1 MNIPHYWTR
10 LIATDQD
17 PVPGMVVY
25 GWSETSVDDARMVA
39 RERMQKFAAML
50 QRGDGPWG
58 EYPYP
63 KKPLREE
70 IVQEWSTGGA
80 NNVVTRNGYGSLVL
94 NTDRVVIIDVDL
106 PRLGFFES
114 IKRLFTGGGGSE
126 EQALFDKLQAAT
138 DKIGCAMRL
147 YRTRA
152 GYRGIV
158 TDRVGEPGDAFTEQ
172 LFAGTGTDPQY
183 ARLCGVQ
190 KSYRARLTPKHWRL
204 GVPKPPNKFL
214 REEPD
219 AAAKFA
225 AWLGRYEEA
234 CRGFSTCTLLETFGS
249 DTTIYDVA
257 HAVEMHDEATG
268 AKLGQELA

>member
-10 LIATDQD
+10 LTASDTD

-25 GWSETSVDDARMVA
+25 GWSETSVEDARKLA

-50 QRGDGPWG
+50 ERGDGPWD

-70 IVQEWSTGGA
+70 IVKEWSTGGA
-80 NNVVTRNGYGSLVL
+80 SNMVTRNGYGSLVL

-106 PRLGFFES
+106 PRVGFFES
-114 IKRLFTGGGGSE
+114 IKRLFTGGGGE
-126 EQALFDKLQAAT
+126 EQALVDKLRAAT
-138 DKIGCAMRL
+138 DQIGCSMRL

-158 TDRVGEPGDAFTEQ
+158 TDRIGEPGDDFTEQ
-172 LFAGTGTDPQY
+172 LFAATGTDRQY
-183 ARLCGVQ
+183 ARLCRVQ

-204 GVPKPPNKFL
+204 GLPKPPNKFP
-214 REEPD
+214 REEPGD
-219 AAAKFA
+219 IANFS
-225 AWLGRYEEA
+225 AWLSRYEDA
-234 CRGFSTCTLLETFGS
+234 CRNVSTCQFLERFGG
-249 DTTIYDVA
+249 DNTVYDVA
-257 HAVEMHDEATG
+257 HVLELHDEYTG
-268 AKLGQELA
+268 ANTAVGDLA